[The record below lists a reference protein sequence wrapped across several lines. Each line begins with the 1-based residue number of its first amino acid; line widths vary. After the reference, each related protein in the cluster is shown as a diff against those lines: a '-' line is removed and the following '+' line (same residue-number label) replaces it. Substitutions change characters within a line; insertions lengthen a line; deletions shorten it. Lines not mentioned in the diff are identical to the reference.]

1 MPEPVANEIEAPG
14 ESPGIA
20 ALLSQLSGDARA
32 FARAEANYLKAQ
44 AGERAAYAVPALAM
58 LGVGLTLAAGS
69 LIALLVGLIMVLAPL
84 IGAGLATAT
93 VVGGAILIALLLL
106 WAGSSRLRGAFKKP
120 EER

>member
-1 MPEPVANEIEAPG
+1 MPDPVANEIEAPA
-14 ESPGIA
+14 ETPGIA
-20 ALLSQLSGDARA
+20 TLLSQLSGDARA

-58 LGVGLTLAAGS
+58 LGVGVTLAAGS
-69 LIALLVGLIMVLAPL
+69 LIALLVGLILVLAPN
-84 IGAGLATAT
+84 IGTGLATAA